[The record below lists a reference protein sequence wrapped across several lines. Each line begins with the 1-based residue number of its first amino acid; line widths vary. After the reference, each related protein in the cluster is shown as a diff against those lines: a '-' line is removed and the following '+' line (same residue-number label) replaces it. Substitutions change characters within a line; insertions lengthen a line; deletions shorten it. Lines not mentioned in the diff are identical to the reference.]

1 MDSTG
6 SFILLEK
13 VDSTNTF
20 AKDHFFSL
28 DDCAVVAAVEQT
40 AGKGRLGRKW
50 FCQKNKN
57 LTVSA
62 VFKNI
67 EKPFHAGVI
76 LGLAGLELIREALPD
91 EFLFFKWPNDIYI
104 DSNKVSGIL
113 SEGIWKNG
121 AFCGVVSGIGINV
134 NQPMDSLRK
143 ENIPAISLMELSG
156 REFFLEKLRFE
167 LVKKI
172 RKSYIIYQSNAE
184 RVLQKWHEEN
194 RLLGEYL
201 EVITPDGVVRG
212 GIFTAISDDGS
223 MVLQSEEGKRFCF
236 SCGDVKINTG
246 TIDFGLLRNKYKVTN
261 K

>member
-1 MDSTG
+1 MESG
-6 SFILLEK
+6 GKFILLEK

-20 AKDHFFSL
+20 AKDNFFSL
-28 DDCAVVAAVEQT
+28 EDGAVVAAVEQT

-50 FCQKNKN
+50 FCERNKN

-62 VFKNI
+62 IFKNI

-91 EFLFFKWPNDIYI
+91 EFSFFKWPNDIYI
-104 DSNKVSGIL
+104 NSNKVSGIL

-156 REFFLEKLRFE
+156 REFFLEKLRLE

-172 RKSYIIYQSNAE
+172 RKSYIIYQSNSGS
-184 RVLQKWHEEN
+184 VLRKWHEEN
-194 RLLGEYL
+194 CLLGENL
-201 EVITPDGVVRG
+201 EVITPDGVVKK

-223 MVLQSEEGKRFCF
+223 MVLQSEEGEHFDF
-236 SCGDVKINTG
+236 NCGDVKIDIG
-246 TIDFGLLRNKYKVTN
+246 TIDFGLLKNKYK
-261 K
+261 